1 MCCYAS
7 VLAWLGRAAHL
18 LHLQLIGS
26 YFLFSFFLFYLSCG
40 VLVTVYNKNMMFS
53 WFLFLALSMHAL
65 WFHISKI
72 LLQCPSWIYTVII
85 AYTFFVL
92 DLKPVCCP
100 LFFLLLMKFLL
111 ILSSSM
117 FDIFNEIVF
126 IFYFYDEN
134 RLILLNISILE
145 NSNWI
150 HNNYTR

>member
-85 AYTFFVL
+85 TYTFFVF
-92 DLKPVCCP
+92 DLKPVSVALSSSFC
-100 LFFLLLMKFLL
+100 LWNFSW

-126 IFYFYDEN
+126 IFHFYDKN
-134 RLILLNISILE
+134 PSNLIKHINF
-145 NSNWI
+145 
-150 HNNYTR
+150 RV